1 MERAE
6 MAKKIALLLD
16 YNDNYAKTMVDGVA
30 KFSIQGNWRFIN
42 KKLMHTPWHNSL
54 LRRTERP

>member
-1 MERAE
+1 ME